1 MKPSLLP
8 LALPALALVLAPAL
22 AGCSTP
28 ERREVTRVGLTR
40 ETPSKAYGYLKAMV
54 AAGQVEEEW
63 KCFSPG
69 FKRRLSQQA
78 GRTVDVGDYVQAR
91 STIAGNGTREVRQI
105 LESELE
111 GERLLSEDVAVVE
124 IRSGRRAASLR
135 FVRLTTVELTL
146 RGEGQPVAEFIPS
159 AADVVSI
166 SPTGDVEMS
175 FSPSDGTASYLRDIP
190 RDRIQRLVIQDE
202 WYLDDFGGVGALV
215 AGGIRGESPR
225 PADLPPPPPEPSGSP
240 DAVPVPDAGSG
251 SPDGVGS
258 PDGAPGSPDGG

>member
-1 MKPSLLP
+1 MKPSR
-8 LALPALALVLAPAL
+8 PALACVVLALLLAPAL
-22 AGCSTP
+22 AGCAGP
-28 ERREVTRVGLTR
+28 QRREVTRVGLTR
-40 ETPSKAYGYLKAMV
+40 ETPSKAYEYLKSMV

-63 KCFSPG
+63 KSFSPS

-111 GERLLSEDVAVVE
+111 GERLLSDDVAVVE

-166 SPTGDVEMS
+166 SPAGDVEMS
-175 FSPSDGTASYLRDIP
+175 FSPSDGTASYLKDIP
-190 RDRIQRLVIQDE
+190 RDRVQRLVIQDE

-215 AGGIRGESPR
+215 AGGIRGGSPR
-225 PADLPPPPPEPSGSP
+225 SAEVPAPPEPPAGSP
-240 DAVPVPDAGSG
+240 DAVPAPDAGSPDGPG
-251 SPDGVGS
+251 SPDDS
-258 PDGAPGSPDGG
+258 PGSPDGP

>member
-1 MKPSLLP
+1 MKPP
-8 LALPALALVLAPAL
+8 PRRLACAALALLLAPAL
-22 AGCSTP
+22 AGCSAP
-28 ERREVTRVGLTR
+28 QRREVNQVGLSR
-40 ETPSKAYGYLKAMV
+40 ETPSEAYAYLKTMV

-63 KCFSPG
+63 KSFSPS

-91 STIAGNGTREVRQI
+91 STLAGNGSREVRQI
-105 LESELE
+105 LESELG

-124 IRSGRRAASLR
+124 IRSGRRTASLR

-166 SPTGDVEMS
+166 SPSGDVEMS
-175 FSPSDGTASYLRDIP
+175 FSPSDGTASYLKDIP

-215 AGGIRGESPR
+215 AGGMRGDAPR
-225 PADLPPPPPEPSGSP
+225 PADVPPPPAVPPSDP
-240 DAVPVPDAGSG
+240 DAVPVPEPEGGSPDAGS
-251 SPDGVGS
+251 PDS
-258 PDGAPGSPDGG
+258 PGSPDGL

>member
-1 MKPSLLP
+1 MTIPSSSAARVATALL
-8 LALPALALVLAPAL
+8 LAAGLAAC
-22 AGCSTP
+22 AGP
-28 ERREVTRVGLTR
+28 QRREVERVGLSR
-40 ETPSKAYGYLKAMV
+40 ETPAKAYEYLKAMV
-54 AAGQVEEEW
+54 EAGQVEEEW

-105 LESELE
+105 LESELG
-111 GERLLSEDVAVVE
+111 GERLLSENVAVVE
-124 IRSGRRAASLR
+124 IRAGRRTAALR

-175 FSPSDGTASYLRDIP
+175 FSPSGGTASYLRDIP

-202 WYLDDFGGVGALV
+202 WYLDDFGGVGDLV
-215 AGGIRGESPR
+215 AGGLRGPGAPP
-225 PADLPPPPPEPSGSP
+225 PADLPPPP
-240 DAVPVPDAGSG
+240 AVPVGPEA
-251 SPDGVGS
+251 
-258 PDGAPGSPDGG
+258 APGSPDAAPPTTDPGSPG